1 MAEAIR
7 EVVSSAILFKLSD
20 PRVRAVTVLGVE
32 LSGDLRHA
40 VVAVSIMGS
49 QAEQNLAMKGLKS
62 AAGYLQSVVAERLQ
76 TRFTPVL
83 TFKLDQGVKK
93 SIELSRLIDETL
105 DADRRSHEHV
115 QEQEPADS
123 TSSVPEREA
132 ESSS

>member
-7 EVVSSAILFKLSD
+7 EVVSSAVLFKLSD
-20 PRVRAVTVLGVE
+20 PRIRAVTVLGVE

-40 VVAVSIMGS
+40 AVAVSIMGTES
-49 QAEQNLAMKGLKS
+49 EQNLAMKGLKS
-62 AAGYLQSVVAERLQ
+62 AAGYLQSLVAERLQ

-115 QEQEPADS
+115 QEQEPAEFG
-123 TSSVPEREA
+123 SSAPEREA